1 MELGFDFGL
10 DGVFKNWNGFLDEVG
25 VFGLD
30 WVCFIYLCFLIDLAW
45 LGLEGIGLEWRGKG
59 MEGTRC
65 IYQLLT
71 MVDTG

>member
-1 MELGFDFGL
+1 MDFWMRL
-10 DGVFKNWNGFLDEVG
+10 EFLDWIGFV
-25 VFGLD
+25 L
-30 WVCFIYLCFLIDLAW
+30 FIYLCFLIDLAW

-71 MVDTG
+71 MVDTGELHM